1 MSDRPAIPKTAAF
14 WGLAVL
20 LALFL
25 FAASAPSPLYAV
37 YAKKFGFSPTTVT
50 MIYAVYASG
59 ALAGLLVTGRLS
71 DHLGRRPVV
80 MFALIVQTAGMVS
93 FIATNG
99 VGALYVA
106 RVLQGFATG
115 VASGA
120 LSAWLVDLEPPERP
134 RLGSLI
140 AGVALLAGLGCGAF
154 GSALLVQYAPDP
166 LHLVFWLLVGIYS
179 LAFALMLVTPDVV
192 SRRPGAVRSLM
203 PQIRVPPA
211 ARAQFA
217 ASTPTSIAIWALGGL
232 YLSLGPALAVTLVR
246 STNKVVGG
254 FVILSLMG
262 GGAIASALVQR
273 VDPRKLLIGGSIVV
287 LIGVGLTLVAVASG
301 SSALLYTGSTIAGIG
316 FGPAFSGVVR
326 GLGPLA
332 PPEQRGA
339 LFAALYIVVYVAI
352 SVPTVAA
359 GVATTHY
366 GLSDTTYVYGA
377 IVMALAAATA
387 VAVWRRASVEAAS
400 GPQPS
405 PSA

>member
-1 MSDRPAIPKTAAF
+1 MSDHPRLPKTLTF
-14 WGLAVL
+14 WSLGVL
-20 LALFL
+20 LGLFL

-37 YAKKFGFSPTTVT
+37 YAKMFGFSTTTVT
-50 MIYAVYASG
+50 AIYAVYASG
-59 ALAGLLVTGRLS
+59 ALAGLLITGRLS

-80 MFALIVQTAGMVS
+80 MTALVIQVAGMVS
-93 FIATNG
+93 FIAANG
-99 VGALYVA
+99 VGALYLA

-120 LSAWLVDLEPPERP
+120 LSAWLVDLEPPDRP

-140 AGVALLAGLGCGAF
+140 AGVALLAGLGSGAF
-154 GSALLVQYAPDP
+154 VSALLVQYGPDP
-166 LHLVFWLLVGIYS
+166 LHLVFWLLVGVY
-179 LAFALMLVTPDVV
+179 AFAFVTMVFTPDVV
-192 SRRPGAVRSLM
+192 TRRPGAVRSLI
-203 PQIRVPPA
+203 PQIRVPRP
-211 ARAQFA
+211 ARAQFLA
-217 ASTPTSIAIWALGGL
+217 TTPTSIAIWSLGGL
-232 YLSLGPALAVTLVR
+232 YLSLGPALAITLVR
-246 STNKVVGG
+246 STNKLVGG
-254 FVILSLMG
+254 LVILSLMG
-262 GGAIASALVQR
+262 VGAVASAVVR
-273 VDPRKLLIGGSIVV
+273 RIDPRPLLIGGSIVV
-287 LIGVGLTLVAVASG
+287 LVGVGLTLVAVAAG
-301 SSALLYTGSTIAGIG
+301 SSVLLYTGSTLAGIG

-387 VAVWRRASVEAAS
+387 VAVWRRTDAGASTLPS
-400 GPQPS
+400 G
-405 PSA
+405 SA